1 MDSFLPRPQFATAL
15 TVYHSKYV
23 ISSLFSA
30 DFEDHQV
37 EDYEVERSEA
47 KGCVAHGRALGR
59 KSHEYEHWSSEQD
72 TETGSDYE
80 IAGCRA

>member
-1 MDSFLPRPQFATAL
+1 MDSFLLRPQFATAL
-15 TVYHSKYV
+15 TVYHSRLV

-30 DFEDHQV
+30 DFEDYQV

-47 KGCVAHGRALGR
+47 EGCIAHGRALGR
-59 KSHEYEHWSSEQD
+59 KSHEYEYRRAEQD

-80 IAGCRA
+80 IAGCRT